1 MSMDNKNNAPVK
13 PIMGN
18 TVMGLNEK
26 LYSVPT
32 CPSCGEPTYSECS
45 CPFCGQPFVV
55 EEGE

>member
-1 MSMDNKNNAPVK
+1 MDNRKNAPVK

-26 LYSVPT
+26 LYGVPT